1 MVSNIT
7 LQSSDRELFGITI
20 KQETKNYFLSVT
32 DLQSAYE
39 VGRWKHGWSERKVND
54 LLSNRP
60 MQEKLFY
67 LLENQSIINSSLTE
81 FIETLKKEGITKT
94 LKRLGVWKTTGARG
108 TNQVMCNPYIWV
120 LLAMEMN
127 PMIYAKVIMWLTDTL
142 IFQRIEAGDEFKPM
156 NTAIKKIVEFPDY
169 SKYAILINKKVF
181 GLHQAGMRNLA
192 SAKELRKITD
202 IEKFITQS
210 IDFGFLKNDTDI
222 TNAILLFK

>member
-20 KQETKNYFLSVT
+20 KQETKSQFLSVT
-32 DLQSAYE
+32 GLQSAYE
-39 VGRWKHGWSERKVND
+39 VARWQHGWSERKVND

-94 LKRLGVWKTTGARG
+94 LKKLGVWKTTGARG

-156 NTAIKKIVEFPDY
+156 NNAIKKIIEFPDY
-169 SKYAILINKKVF
+169 SKYAYLINKKVF

-210 IDFGFLKNDTDI
+210 IDVGFLKNDTDI